1 MLWIINPLS
10 DVLRNTLLCQ
20 TPQTV
25 RGYLGDSTNP
35 QANGLWLC
43 GKEFWRASKKTDY
56 KHDLHCSGT
65 NWRTWETRPGEWT
78 DRRTSTSP
86 KSFLLDFPLHTTQK
100 WQGRNIFHYDK
111 FIYFQSAY
119 KWAAFCKFATKR
131 QRKKKHLTIETN
143 STEMCKTSCY
153 SSMLY
158 KKQYHSPFR
167 KYPI

>member
-1 MLWIINPLS
+1 MLWIIKPLS

-25 RGYLGDSTNP
+25 RGYLGDSSNP

-111 FIYFQSAY
+111 FIYFRSAN
-119 KWAAFCKFATKR
+119 KWAAFYKFATKR
-131 QRKKKHLTIETN
+131 QRKKTPNHRNKLHWN
-143 STEMCKTSCY
+143 V
-153 SSMLY
+153 
-158 KKQYHSPFR
+158 
-167 KYPI
+167 